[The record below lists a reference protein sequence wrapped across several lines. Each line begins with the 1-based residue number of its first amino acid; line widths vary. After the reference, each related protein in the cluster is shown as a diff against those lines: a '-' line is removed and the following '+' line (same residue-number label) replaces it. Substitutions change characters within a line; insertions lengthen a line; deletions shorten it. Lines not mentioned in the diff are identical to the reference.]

1 MVSIQAMLKEVL
13 AKVTPTKSELEKEKQ
28 VAETLMNKI
37 NSIKGKH
44 IGTELV
50 GSISR
55 NTHLRGDRD
64 IDIFVFYPENL
75 SRKEFEKEGLRIGKL
90 AFKGHECWEEY
101 SEHPYIKGIIN
112 GFEIEIVPSYKV
124 KKASEL
130 KSAVDRSPFH
140 KKFLEPRLKDSMKQ
154 DVRLLKAFLKGVDC
168 YGARIEKE
176 GFSGYLTE
184 IIILKYGSFDKTL
197 KGISEWK
204 PGIALSLTGKGKSFD
219 APLTFID
226 PTDSNR
232 NVAAA
237 LSEEQFARV
246 VAAARAFL
254 EKPGK
259 NFFYPTRKSSIS
271 KKHMKKLIAVDQTFA
286 LRMPFPGKA
295 LSDVIWGQ
303 MRRFRKLLRKELEC
317 SSFNVRRISL
327 FAEEG
332 NGIDYFVELEQLR
345 LNDTVICIGPHAWDK
360 TNSEAFAAKHKRA
373 LTGPRIENDRWVVE
387 EKRRQVDSFKL
398 AKEFVNKR
406 KKIEKKPFSKA
417 LAGTKFLE
425 KKEFLK
431 TAKRDKFFNFSLSK
445 FLEGKE
451 SFL

>member
-1 MVSIQAMLKEVL
+1 MLKEVL
-13 AKVTPTKSELEKEKQ
+13 AKVTPTKSELKKEKQ
-28 VAETLMNKI
+28 VAETLMAKI

-50 GSISR
+50 GSMSR

-64 IDIFVFYPENL
+64 IDIFVFYQEKL

-90 AFKGHECWEEY
+90 AFKGHEHWEEY

-140 KKFLEPRLKDSMKQ
+140 RKFLEPRLKDSMKK

-184 IIILKYGSFDKTL
+184 IIILKYGSFEKAL
-197 KGISEWK
+197 KGISTWK
-204 PGIALSLTGKGKSFD
+204 PGAVLSLTGKGKRFD
-219 APLTFID
+219 SPLTFID
-226 PTDSNR
+226 PTDNNR

-259 NFFYPTRKSSIS
+259 QFFYPKKKATIS
-271 KKHMKKLIAVDQTFA
+271 KKHMRKLIAVDQMFA
-286 LRMPFPGKA
+286 LRMPFPSRA

-317 SSFNVRRISL
+317 EGFNVRRISL

-332 NGIDYFVELEQLR
+332 KGIDYFVELEQLK
-345 LNDTVICIGPHAWDK
+345 LNDTVICLGPPAWDES
-360 TNSEAFAAKHKRA
+360 NSKAFASKHKLA
-373 LTGPRIENDRWVVE
+373 LTGPRIEGARWVVE
-387 EKRRQVDSFKL
+387 ERRKWTDSFKL
-398 AKEFVNKR
+398 AKEFVKKR
-406 KKIEKKPFSKA
+406 KKLEKKPFAAA
-417 LAGTKFLE
+417 LARTKFLE
-425 KKEFLK
+425 KKDFLK
-431 TAKRDKFFNFSLSK
+431 TARRNKFFNFSLSK

-451 SFL
+451 SFI